1 MFSKSKTILYA
12 LVAALLFGASAPFA
26 KLFLV
31 EIHPILLASLLYL
44 GSGLG
49 LLFYKFVLRLGQN
62 DLKNEARLCKAD
74 MPWLIGAT
82 ISGGIAAPI
91 VLMFSLKITPAA
103 TASLILNF
111 ENVATVLI
119 AFIVFREAIG
129 KRIWLAIAFITTA
142 VILLSVDLSGNW
154 GISPGALGV
163 VVACTLWGLD
173 NNFTRNI
180 SAKDPTTIVI
190 VKGIAAGTLN
200 LVLAF
205 IIGCPFPGLEKL
217 LLACILGFFCYGL
230 SIVLFILS
238 LRELGTARTS
248 AYFATAPFIGTALSF
263 MIFRELPNVLFLAA
277 IPFIVIGAFILF
289 TEKHSHRHQHYE
301 FEHEHI
307 HNHLDEHH
315 IHKHSEDS
323 TILTHSHPHKHIAIT
338 HEHLHNPDIHHRHNH
353 KENKK

>member
-1 MFSKSKTILYA
+1 MHSKNKSILYA
-12 LVAALLFGASAPFA
+12 LAAASLFGASAPFA

-31 EIHPILLASLLYL
+31 KIHPVLLASLLYL

-49 LLFYKFVLRLGQN
+49 LLFYKFILRLGQN
-62 DLKNEARLCKAD
+62 DLKNEARLGKAD

-82 ISGGIAAPI
+82 ISGGVVAPI

-111 ENVATVLI
+111 EGVATVLI

-129 KRIWLAIAFITTA
+129 KRIWLAIALITIA

-154 GISPGALGV
+154 GFSPGALGV
-163 VVACTLWGLD
+163 VAACVLWGLD

-180 SAKDPTTIVI
+180 SAKDPIIIVI

-205 IIGCPFPGLEKL
+205 IIGCPFPGLEKV
-217 LLACILGFFCYGL
+217 LLACILGGFCYGA
-230 SIVLFILS
+230 SIVFFIFS
-238 LRELGTARTS
+238 LRELGSARTS
-248 AYFATAPFIGTALSF
+248 AYFATAPFIGTALAF

-277 IPFIVIGAFILF
+277 LPFIVIGAFLLLS
-289 TEKHSHRHQHYE
+289 EKHSHRHQHYE
-301 FEHEHI
+301 FAHEHI

-315 IHKHSEDS
+315 THKHSEES
-323 TILTHSHPHKHIAIT
+323 AILTHSHPHKHIAII
-338 HEHLHNPDIHHRHNH
+338 HEHPHNPDIHHRHNH
-353 KENKK
+353 KEN